1 MRNLWLVT
9 RREFLSRIR
18 SGAFIFSTLIMMVAL
33 LGATLIPVLMQG
45 SSEPLTVIVL
55 DRTGQVYPPLEDAVA
70 RLRGGSRNVS
80 LMPGEGDEER
90 IMAEARAQNAAV
102 LIIEGTYPGG
112 LHARYLYTSMGDL
125 SDAHLV
131 LELLQQHVR
140 AARLNERGLPPEVA
154 VEVLQPLT
162 IETRQLTA
170 REERTANEFMGSIF
184 LAMGAVM
191 SVYLITV
198 INSQFVF
205 QGVLEEKV
213 SRVVEVMAAAVR
225 PTEMMVGKILGL
237 GLLGVV
243 QYAGMMAAW
252 LAGNILSARA
262 MDVPV
267 GSITPQVALLIMAF
281 IVLSYAMSSSVL
293 AALGATVSRMEDSQT
308 VVSPVLLLMMLP
320 MFFITPVMSAPNG
333 TLATVLSLVPI
344 WTPTVMLLRVMLA
357 DVPAVQVVISLVV
370 LVATTGLL
378 AWASGRIY
386 RAALL
391 TFGTRPT
398 LKQLWQYLRTG

>member
-1 MRNLWLVT
+1 MRNVWLIT

-18 SGAFIFSTLIMMVAL
+18 SGAFIASTLIMMVAL
-33 LGATLIPVLMQG
+33 LGATMIPFLMQG
-45 SSEPLTVIVL
+45 SSAPLAVTVL
-55 DRTGQVYPPLEDAVA
+55 DRTGQVLAPLQEAVA
-70 RLRGGSRNVS
+70 RSAGGRPVV
-80 LMPGEGDEER
+80 LTPGEGDEER
-90 IMAEARAQNAAV
+90 LIAEARAQDASV
-102 LIIEGTYPGG
+102 LIIEGTYPGD
-112 LHARYLYTSMGDL
+112 LHARFLYTSMGDL
-125 SDAHLV
+125 SDSHLV
-131 LELLQQHVR
+131 TEPLAQLVR
-140 AARLNERGLPPEVA
+140 AARLSERGLPAEVA
-154 VEVLQPLT
+154 GEVLQPLT
-162 IETRQLTA
+162 IEARQLTA
-170 REERTANEFMGSIF
+170 GQERDADQFVGSIF
-184 LAMGAVM
+184 LALGAVM

-243 QYAGMMAAW
+243 QYLAMMAAW
-252 LAGNILSARA
+252 LGGTLATAQNMGVTAG
-262 MDVPV
+262 
-267 GSITPQVALLIMAF
+267 GITPRVALLIMAF
-281 IVLSYAMSSSVL
+281 VVLSYAMNSSVL

-320 MFFITPVMSAPNG
+320 MFLITPVMTEPNG
-333 TLATVLSLVPI
+333 TLATVLSFVPI
-344 WTPTVMLLRVMLA
+344 WTPIVMLLRVMLA
-357 DVPAVQVVISLVV
+357 EVPAVQVGISLVA
-370 LVATTGLL
+370 LAATTGLL
-378 AWASGRIY
+378 AWGSGRIY